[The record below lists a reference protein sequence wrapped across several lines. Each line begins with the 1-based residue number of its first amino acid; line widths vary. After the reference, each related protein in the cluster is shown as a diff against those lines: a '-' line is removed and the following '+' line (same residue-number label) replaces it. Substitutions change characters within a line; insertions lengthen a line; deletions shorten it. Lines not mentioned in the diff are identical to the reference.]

1 MAFFPMVFRVLLF
14 GPDGVLRTGLLNLMF
29 EIALIALLLHNQS
42 REYQRI
48 WFK

>member
-1 MAFFPMVFRVLLF
+1 
-14 GPDGVLRTGLLNLMF
+14 MF
-29 EIALIALLLHNQS
+29 EIALVALLLHTQS

>member
-1 MAFFPMVFRVLLF
+1 MLGTEVLTSLAIINFLF
-14 GPDGVLRTGLLNLMF
+14 D
-29 EIALIALLLHNQS
+29 IALVALLLHPMS